1 VRSHVIFA
9 RSEVRV
15 SVYNNKNTL
24 LKQQFVTGVD
34 ENNSLDPQPFNSMGP
49 TGFSADIEG
58 KKLQPNE
65 LNQTFSK
72 KSSPFP
78 GGLQ

>member
-15 SVYNNKNTL
+15 SVYNNKEKL
-24 LKQQFVTGVD
+24 LKHQLVD
-34 ENNSLDPQPFNSMGP
+34 GGEGNNSLDSQPSQDHLGP

-58 KKLQPNE
+58 KTKN
-65 LNQTFSK
+65 K
-72 KSSPFP
+72 M
-78 GGLQ
+78 

>member
-24 LKQQFVTGVD
+24 LKQQLVTGAD
-34 ENNSLDPQPFNSMGP
+34 GNNSLDPQPSTAGDQMGL

-58 KKLQPNE
+58 KIATQKM
-65 LNQTFSK
+65 S
-72 KSSPFP
+72 
-78 GGLQ
+78 

>member
-34 ENNSLDPQPFNSMGP
+34 ENNSLDPQPFTMGA

-58 KKLQPNE
+58 KKLQPNK
-65 LNQTFSK
+65 LSQTFSK